1 MSTID
6 YVLLLILAY
15 FVIQGLRHGFLATV
29 GSLAGLALGAWAAGT
44 FYASVAQWLIELFDV
59 SIMVSI
65 VSAFIGIFVGINIVI
80 SLLINFVTHIFK
92 YVPLATLAN
101 RLLGAALGFLQGM
114 LLVGLILW
122 VINLFPFQS
131 SFADNIE
138 KSRIAELF
146 QTSTRIVQPLLPTSL
161 RTIDFSALQDL
172 QNLTDEKAEYL
183 RQNMPKFFDRIR
195 EERDLIQERID
206 QEIQAGAQELDGRQ
220 NTGVS
225 Q

>member
-6 YVLLLILAY
+6 YVLLLVLAY
-15 FVIQGLRHGFLATV
+15 FVIQGLRHGFLATI
-29 GSLAGLALGAWAAGT
+29 GSLVGLALGAWAAGA
-44 FYASVAQWLIELFDV
+44 FYATVAQWLIELFDL

-65 VSAFIGIFVGINIVI
+65 VAAFIGIFVGINILM

-92 YVPLATLAN
+92 YVPLATFAN

-131 SFADNIE
+131 SFAENVE
-138 KSRIAELF
+138 KSRVAELF

-161 RTIDFSALQDL
+161 RAIDFSALKDL

-183 RQNMPKFFDRIR
+183 RQNMPKFFGRIR
-195 EERDLIQERID
+195 EERDRVQERIN
-206 QEIQAGAQELDGRQ
+206 QEIEAGASELDQSQ
-220 NTGVS
+220 NTEVS
-225 Q
+225 R